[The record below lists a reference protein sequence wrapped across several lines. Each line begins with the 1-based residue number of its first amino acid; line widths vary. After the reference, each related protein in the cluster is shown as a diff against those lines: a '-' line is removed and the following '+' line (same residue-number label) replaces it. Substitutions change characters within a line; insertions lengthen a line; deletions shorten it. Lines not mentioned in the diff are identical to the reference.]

1 MKVGLPS
8 LGQAESSTTHLLS
21 GLLLWYGLLW
31 TWLAIG
37 PVNRRDWLL
46 ENLLAFALV
55 LLLTLTYR
63 RFQLS
68 TLSYCLITF
77 FMTLHAVGAHYTYA
91 EVPLGFWLQDLLAL
105 SRNPFDRIVHFA
117 YGALLAYPV
126 REILMRLAG
135 VRGLWSYSLSVS
147 MILTHSGLF
156 EIIESIVAALVSPE
170 LGNAYLGTQGDEWD
184 AQKDMAAALG
194 GAAVAMV
201 FTFALSKGSG
211 KSAIP
216 STPSH
221 LLYRSDSQAHS
232 CSHTSI

>member
-1 MKVGLPS
+1 MKAGLPS
-8 LGQAESSTTHLLS
+8 LGRAESSGTHLLA

-91 EVPLGFWLQDLLAL
+91 EVPLGFWLQDLWSL

-126 REILMRLAG
+126 REVLMRLAG

-147 MILTHSGLF
+147 LILAQSGLF

-184 AQKDMAAALG
+184 AQKDMAAAFG
-194 GAAVAMV
+194 GAVLAMG
-201 FTFALSKGSG
+201 FTFVLSKGSG
-211 KSAIP
+211 KSAIL
-216 STPSH
+216 STP
-221 LLYRSDSQAHS
+221 
-232 CSHTSI
+232 

>member
-1 MKVGLPS
+1 MKVGLPT
-8 LGQAESSTTHLLS
+8 LERTESRTTHLPA
-21 GLLLWYGLLW
+21 GLLLCYGLLW

-68 TLSYCLITF
+68 TLSYCLMTF

-91 EVPLGFWLQDLLAL
+91 EVPLGFWLQDLWSL

-135 VRGLWSYSLSVS
+135 VRGLWSYSLSAS
-147 MILTHSGLF
+147 SILAQSGLF
-156 EIIESIVAALVSPE
+156 EIIESIVAALVSPD

-194 GAAVAMV
+194 GAALAMV

-211 KSAIP
+211 KSAIS
-216 STPSH
+216 STS
-221 LLYRSDSQAHS
+221 
-232 CSHTSI
+232 

>member
-1 MKVGLPS
+1 MKVGLPT
-8 LGQAESSTTHLLS
+8 LGRAESSSTHLPA
-21 GLLLWYGLLW
+21 GLLLCYGLLW
-31 TWLAIG
+31 TWLAIA

-55 LLLTLTYR
+55 VLLTLTYR

-68 TLSYCLITF
+68 ALSYCLMTF

-91 EVPLGFWLQDLLAL
+91 EVPLGFWLQDLWSL

-135 VRGLWSYSLSVS
+135 VRGLWSYSLAVS
-147 MILTHSGLF
+147 MILAQSGLF
-156 EIIESIVAALVSPE
+156 EIVESIVAALVSPE

-194 GAAVAMV
+194 GAVLAMV

-216 STPSH
+216 STP
-221 LLYRSDSQAHS
+221 
-232 CSHTSI
+232 